1 MKRMVWLVSLGFV
14 LVCFAALPASAA
26 MTGMALLTEIQNGYQ
41 KTNDL
46 EAQFVQEYSGKMM
59 RIPQKAE
66 GKVYLKKKGMMR
78 WDYRVPNQKLISNGS
93 TLWFYQP
100 EEKQVFVSDVEKV
113 LKEKTPLAFLAGEGD
128 LRRDFKLLN
137 FNEAISQKEDHYV
150 VELAPVEQ
158 NPMLAKLVLTVD
170 KKNYYVVQ
178 ADVIDSLGN
187 VTRTRFLE
195 IKTNVGLSPS
205 FFQFTIPPGT
215 EVLQMK
221 EPSGAGGK

>member
-1 MKRMVWLVSLGFV
+1 MKRMILRVWTALALVALG
-14 LVCFAALPASAA
+14 AIPARAA
-26 MTGMALLTEIQNGYQ
+26 MTGMALLAEIQNGYQ

-46 EAQFVQEYSGKMM
+46 EARFIQEYGGKMIG
-59 RIPQKAE
+59 IPQKAE

-78 WDYRVPNQKLISNGS
+78 WDYRIPNQKLISNGS

-113 LKEKTPLAFLAGEGD
+113 LRERTPLAFLAGEGD
-128 LRRDFKLLN
+128 LRRDFRLLN
-137 FNEAISQKEDHYV
+137 FNEAVSPGEDHYV

-158 NPMLAKLVLTVD
+158 NPMLARLVLTVD
-170 KKNYYVVQ
+170 KKTYYVVQ

-187 VTRTRFLE
+187 ITRTRFLE

-215 EVLQMK
+215 EILQMR
-221 EPSGAGGK
+221 EPTAPGQR

>member
-1 MKRMVWLVSLGFV
+1 
-14 LVCFAALPASAA
+14 
-26 MTGMALLTEIQNGYQ
+26 
-41 KTNDL
+41 
-46 EAQFVQEYSGKMM
+46 
-59 RIPQKAE
+59 
-66 GKVYLKKKGMMR
+66 
-78 WDYRVPNQKLISNGS
+78 
-93 TLWFYQP
+93 
-100 EEKQVFVSDVEKV
+100 
-113 LKEKTPLAFLAGEGD
+113 
-128 LRRDFKLLN
+128 
-137 FNEAISQKEDHYV
+137 V

-178 ADVIDSLGN
+178 ADVIDSIGN

-215 EVLQMK
+215 EILQMK

>member
-1 MKRMVWLVSLGFV
+1 MKRMIFRVWIVLALVGLG
-14 LVCFAALPASAA
+14 AIPARAT
-26 MTGMALLTEIQNGYQ
+26 MTGTALLAEIQNGYQ

-66 GKVYLKKKGMMR
+66 GKVYLKKKAMMR

-137 FNEAISQKEDHYV
+137 FNEAISQKDDHYV

-215 EVLQMK
+215 EILQMR
-221 EPSGAGGK
+221 EPTAPGQR